1 MEASMVEKNP
11 NHLLMVWT
19 SGDREVALKM
29 VFMYTYNAKV
39 NNWWEQLTLLVWGP
53 STSLLAG
60 DEELKAKVKE
70 MQDAGV
76 RVIACRSCAEK
87 YDLVQKIETLGIE
100 VFYSGEFLTEW
111 VRSEN
116 PRLTF

>member
-1 MEASMVEKNP
+1 MAEKDS

-29 VFMYTYNAKV
+29 VFMYTYNAKI

-53 STSLLAG
+53 STALLAG
-60 DEELKAKVKE
+60 DQELKEKVKE

-76 RVIACRSCAEK
+76 HVIACRSCAEK
-87 YDLVQKIETLGIE
+87 YDLVKKIETLGIE
-100 VFYSGEFLTEW
+100 VCYTGEFLTEW
-111 VRSEN
+111 THSGN
-116 PRLTF
+116 PILTF